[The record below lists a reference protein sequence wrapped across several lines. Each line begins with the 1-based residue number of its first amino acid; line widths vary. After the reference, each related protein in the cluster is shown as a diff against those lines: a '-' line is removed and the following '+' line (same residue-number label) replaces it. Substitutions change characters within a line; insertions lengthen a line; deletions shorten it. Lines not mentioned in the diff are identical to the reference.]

1 MGFAVIKTGGKQYR
15 VDEGTTLTVE
25 KLEGEPGDT
34 VEFGEV
40 LVCAI
45 DAGTVFGT
53 PTVDGVKVSGVIVRQ
68 GRGRR
73 ILVYKKKRR
82 KNYRR
87 RQGHRQWETTVRVTA
102 IGALSANPASS
113 TSSESSASSASDS

>member
-15 VDEGTTLTVE
+15 VNEGSTLTIE
-25 KLEGEPGDT
+25 KLPGEPGDA

-40 LVCAI
+40 LARGGEG
-45 DAGTVFGT
+45 GTTFGT
-53 PTVDGVKVSGVIVRQ
+53 PTVDGAKVSGVIVSQ
-68 GRGRR
+68 GRGKR

-102 IGALSANPASS
+102 IA
-113 TSSESSASSASDS
+113 